1 MSTRKFSF
9 FHCKARNQLDL
20 PKVANYLGHFYASIN
35 YFRVKSALSIA
46 TIFKKSYAVRDLYI
60 STAENA
66 YRLCA
71 DLVMLLR
78 FLLLLFYIELIA
90 LGRQQN

>member
-1 MSTRKFSF
+1 MPFA
-9 FHCKARNQLDL
+9 KAKNQLDL
-20 PKVANYLGHFYASIN
+20 PKVANYLGHFYASMN
-35 YFRVKSALSIA
+35 YFRVKSALSTA
-46 TIFKKSYAVRDLYI
+46 GIFKIICSRDLYIYI

-71 DLVMLLR
+71 DLVMLLW

-90 LGRQQN
+90 LGAAEKLGGAK

>member
-1 MSTRKFSF
+1 MRQWIIFVW
-9 FHCKARNQLDL
+9 
-20 PKVANYLGHFYASIN
+20 KVH
-35 YFRVKSALSIA
+35 SALLAYS
-46 TIFKKSYAVRDLYI
+46 KSYAVEIYIYI

-71 DLVMLLR
+71 DLVMLLW

-90 LGRQQN
+90 LGAAEKLGGAK